1 MQKIYNVAMK
11 SLNIKQVIGL
21 LLIIIWMVVIFLFS
35 NQQGNASS
43 VTSNKVTKEIIEVL
57 PSTKNLEE
65 NQKNEIVKKVNPI
78 MRKIAHYTIYLIGGI
93 LIMFFIST
101 IVQSEKRGVLY
112 SILIGLAYAITDEIH
127 QMFMD
132 GRTAKVTDVFID
144 TLGVITGIVIYL
156 TIKKIL
162 YCIKSKDNKSI
173 VKVKNK

>member
-1 MQKIYNVAMK
+1 MQKIYNIAMK
-11 SLNIKQVIGL
+11 NVSMKQVIGL
-21 LLIIIWMVVIFLFS
+21 LLIIIWMLIIFLFS

-43 VTSNKVTKEIIEVL
+43 VTSNKVTKEIIEII
-57 PSTKNLEE
+57 PSTKHLEE

-78 MRKIAHYTIYLIGGI
+78 MRKIAHYTIYLVGGI

-112 SILIGLAYAITDEIH
+112 SALIGLIYAITDEIH

-132 GRTAKVTDVFID
+132 GRTAKITDVFID

-156 TIKKIL
+156 TIKKII
-162 YCIKSKDNKSI
+162 YCLKSKDNKKI
-173 VKVKNK
+173 VKEENK